1 MHNPDLS
8 YTFDLGTAGSVRL
21 PLYYVVTDE
30 QMYEAYAWLHEQTE
44 LGYDLETSGLNPR
57 KDQIAT
63 IQVGNPL
70 VADPRAYVID
80 VRCVSRAALRPLFDL
95 LENPKVRKVGQ
106 NLKFEAKWSLHH
118 FQVWLRTMYDSMVV
132 ELTCRAGLL
141 DSEPAQL
148 NGKQVKTTTQTTATL
163 KDKRKAPKKAAA
175 GGGGERKVYTPCSMG
190 RMMSRYLKVDIDK
203 DHWLRTSFFKT
214 APGEH
219 DTRQIAYAA
228 GDVVYPF
235 YLRQLQAPMI
245 AERGLSEILRIEHE
259 LLPIIANAELQGV
272 RLDVD
277 AWLKLADEAQV
288 EYTRYQRELDG
299 LVGFLNPTYDL
310 FGEARPVN
318 PWTGKV
324 WNWDSPAQVRDAI
337 LAYCEHVKWPY
348 EVVHSWQRIG
358 ELKREFG
365 TAWLDKRNKQEQR
378 QARDDNRAPKLLNAA
393 MIPEWLIPDRF
404 VLLPDTDGKRLNVLY
419 TRNRLPREFIKPLM
433 DLSKASQRVSTY
445 GHQFVK
451 KYVDEVDHHVR
462 CEFHTLA
469 AATGRL
475 SAQPN
480 CYDSETEIMTLRGWV
495 KFDQL
500 KSTDQVAQF
509 DPEAGGEIT
518 FVTPT
523 AVVKQSY
530 IGPMIHL
537 ESDQIE
543 LLVTPNHRMLQQRR
557 RSKNWEV
564 VEAANFK
571 PDCYHWHAG
580 YYKGGQSPITP
591 TQLRWLV
598 ALQADGHVRVD
609 GYGVEFTFKRA
620 RKISRF
626 EELCNELNIKY
637 RKTVRPKDRGTR
649 YFINNASFPEW
660 AEFMRTEKSFG
671 LWLLDCSASALDAF
685 VEEIHLWDGSTSN
698 RAYLSSI
705 RQNVDWV
712 QTVLAL
718 RGRRGRAWLHNRDT
732 HTMHVLST
740 TREHRPVPYSMSTN
754 VEPRVVQYNGTIHCV
769 SVPTGFVLVRR
780 ESTDGTRKTSI
791 SGNTMAIP
799 RGADYRSCFIPRA
812 GYKFCIADLSQIEPR
827 LLAQV
832 SGDPTYV
839 ETYRAG
845 KDLYVAVGERMY
857 GVKIDKHTEEGKA
870 LRQRAK
876 VAVLALAY
884 MMGPAKFRNEFTA
897 AMGADIVAGILVDL
911 DLEEA
916 TTQRELFFEAC
927 PGIRPYQDDCIAQTS
942 WTNPEQNQLYDDLV
956 GDTVTYIK
964 APCGRIRLWTKEQN
978 PYAEAPNF
986 PIQGSSA
993 TGIKLAML
1001 LLQRRIDAAGWD
1013 ANILLPVHDELI
1025 TEAREDIADLV
1036 SGAQR
1041 ECMEAAF
1048 ASFCPDVPIIAE
1060 YPEKSD
1066 GGVCDR
1072 WLK

>member
-1 MHNPDLS
+1 MRNH
-8 YTFDLGTAGSVRL
+8 TFDLGTAGSVTL
-21 PLYYVVTDE
+21 PLHYITNDAGLYD
-30 QMYEAYAWLHEQTE
+30 AYPWLHEQLE
-44 LGYDLETSGLNPR
+44 LAYDLETSGLNPR

-80 VRCVSRAALRPLFDL
+80 VRCVSREALAPLFAI
-95 LENPKVRKVGQ
+95 LEDPKVLKIGQ
-106 NLKFEAKWSLHH
+106 NLKFEAKWSQFH
-118 FQVWLRTMYDSMVV
+118 FNVWLRRLYDSMVV

-141 DSEPAQL
+141 DSEAAQL
-148 NGKQVKTTTQTTATL
+148 NGKQAKATNQTAVTL
-163 KDKRKAPKKAAA
+163 KDKRKAPKKPAA

-203 DHWLRTSFFKT
+203 DHWLRTGFFKT
-214 APGEH
+214 PPGQH
-219 DTRQIAYAA
+219 DERQLAYAA

-235 YLRQLQAPMI
+235 YLRQLQLPMI
-245 AERGLSEILRIEHE
+245 KERGVAEILRIEHE
-259 LLPIIANAELQGV
+259 LLPIVANAELQGV
-272 RLDVD
+272 RLDVP
-277 AWLKLADEAQV
+277 AWLSLADDAQAD
-288 EYTRYQRELDG
+288 YTRCQLELDQ
-299 LVGFLNPTYDL
+299 LIGFLNPTYDL
-310 FGEARPVN
+310 FGGARPIN
-318 PWTGKV
+318 PWTNKV

-337 LAYCEHVKWPY
+337 LAYCDHVQWPY
-348 EVVHSWQRIG
+348 EIVHSWQRIG

-433 DLSKASQRVSTY
+433 ELSKASQRVSTY
-445 GHQFVK
+445 GYKFVG
-451 KYVDEVDHHVR
+451 KYVDAVDQHVR
-462 CEFHTLA
+462 VELHTLA

-480 CYDSETEIMTLRGWV
+480 CYDSETEIMTLRGWL

-500 KSTDQVAQF
+500 EATDKVAQF
-509 DPEAGGEIT
+509 DPKAGGEIT

-523 AVVKQSY
+523 AIVNQTYVGS
-530 IGPMIHL
+530 MIHL

-557 RSKNWEV
+557 RSENWEV
-564 VEAANFK
+564 VEAAKFK

-580 YYKGGQSPITP
+580 YYKGGQSTITP
-591 TQLRWLV
+591 MQMRWLV
-598 ALQADGHVRVD
+598 ALQADGHIRKN
-609 GYGVEFTFKRA
+609 GYGAEFSFNKLRKQQRLEWLCSELKIPYSKNVRTNKRG
-620 RKISRF
+620 F
-626 EELCNELNIKY
+626 
-637 RKTVRPKDRGTR
+637 R
-649 YFINNASFPEW
+649 YSIRAADFPAW
-660 AEFMRTEKSFG
+660 AEFMRSDKTFG
-671 LWLLDCSASALDAF
+671 VWLLDCSEAALDAF

-698 RAYLSSI
+698 REYCSSI
-705 RQNVDWV
+705 KANADWA
-712 QTVLAL
+712 QTILSL
-718 RGRRGRAWLHNRDT
+718 RGRRGRAWVHSRET
-732 HTMHVLST
+732 HTMHVVST
-740 TREHRPVPYSMSTN
+740 TQEHRPVPYSMSTN
-754 VEPRVVQYNGTIHCV
+754 VEPKVVQYDGTIHCV

-780 ESTDGTRKTSI
+780 ESSDGTRKTSI

-799 RGADYRSCFIPRA
+799 RGADYRGCFIPRD

-827 LLAQV
+827 LLAQA

-857 GVKIDKHTEEGKA
+857 GQKIDKHTEEGKA

-897 AMGADIVAGILVDL
+897 AMGDDIVAGRSVDL

-916 TTQRELFFEAC
+916 TAQRELFFEAC

-964 APCGRIRLWTKEQN
+964 APCGRIRLWTKDQN

-993 TGIKLAML
+993 TGIKLAMI

-1025 TEAREDIADLV
+1025 TEAHATVADLV
-1036 SGAQR
+1036 SEAQR

-1048 ASFCPDVPIIAE
+1048 ASFCPDVPVTAE
-1060 YPEKSD
+1060 FPEKSD
-1066 GGVCDR
+1066 RGVCDR